1 MAHKKELNGRERVFR
16 ALSFQ
21 EIDRV
26 PVIPVTHSCSPK
38 KTGYLH
44 GEAMQDTWKY
54 VESQLKCLEMFGYDG
69 VWGMAVNEVAEAL
82 GCEVVVHP
90 DDVPDERNGLLTN
103 ERDLTRLAEP
113 DFNRSIWMNR
123 KEEVVRQ
130 LKKETGKRAV
140 VIAPAITPIR
150 AAVMTRGIQNFFL
163 DFIDA
168 PGFSKDLLE
177 ICTRHCITAAKRL
190 AQSGADFLFF
200 PLPEASRDMISRAHY
215 EEFIQPCMKK
225 IMKAM
230 EDEGIKTL
238 LHTCGNWSDR
248 FGLAAGLKPDIIQLT
263 AEVDLRSIR
272 MELGNKIGLFGKIN
286 SVGTLFQGTPEAV
299 KSESRENISDAD
311 GMRGGFILAS
321 DCAVPRD
328 TPVVNIQAMVDAARE
343 FAERQ

>member
-1 MAHKKELNGRERVFR
+1 MVDKRELSGRERVFR

-26 PVIPVTHSCSPK
+26 PVIPVTHSCAPK
-38 KTGYLH
+38 KAGYLH
-44 GEAMQDTWKY
+44 GEAMQNPKKY
-54 VESQLKCLEMFGYDG
+54 VASQLKCLEMFDYDA

-82 GCEVVVHP
+82 GCEIVVHS
-90 DDVPDERNGLLTN
+90 DDVPAERNGPLIN
-103 ERDLTRLAEP
+103 ARDLNLLAEP
-113 DFNRSIWMNR
+113 DLNHSIWMNR

-130 LKKETGKRAV
+130 LKKEVGKQVV

-150 AAVMTRGIQNFFL
+150 AAVMARGIQNFFL

-168 PGFSKDLLE
+168 PEFTKNLLE

-190 AQSGADFLFF
+190 AESGADFLFF
-200 PLPEASRDMISRAHY
+200 PLPEASRDMISRSHY
-215 EEFIQPCMKK
+215 EEFVHPCMKK
-225 IMKAM
+225 IKEAM
-230 EDEGIKTL
+230 EYEGIKTFI
-238 LHTCGNWSDR
+238 HTCGNWSDR
-248 FGLAAGLKPDIIQLT
+248 FGLVADLKPDVIQLA

-272 MELGNKIGLFGKIN
+272 IELGNRVGLFGKIK
-286 SVGTLFQGTPEAV
+286 SVGTLFQGTPAAV
-299 KSESRENISDAD
+299 RSESRENILDAD

-343 FAERQ
+343 FVEK